1 MDIRKPEWKNR
12 YLALTKGKTFH
23 RLSPAIEEFFMAEVE
38 LFDVSLCNLSVTHS
52 KLEDL
57 IQDTRSRI
65 ADPIFSLWRFKEVN
79 IPDVEEVVR
88 TTKLEV
94 EKLDSSL
101 YKILEQN
108 PRVSSN
114 EIETVLVPEK
124 EKLGK
129 YEAILEEMKTRLPT
143 YIDFINTLTPEIVR
157 QDKSRTI
164 IAVGYNP
171 MQDIR
176 KRNKLYRE
184 TIGNEKWLLGWE
196 IKIVYKFAQEISIAN
211 DKMLREY
218 DVSPTP
224 TKEEMKRA
232 RISFQFPLPLGRDTV
247 PAEIFY
253 DYLRTK
259 EPPIQEFIALG
270 NKINKHFEKRT
281 EAIFSG

>member
-94 EKLDSSL
+94 EKLESSL

-108 PRVSSN
+108 PGVSSN

-124 EKLGK
+124 DLLPHKENPCPLADSPFLLSGLR
-129 YEAILEEMKTRLPT
+129 LESEERGQFFLVS
-143 YIDFINTLTPEIVR
+143 FL
-157 QDKSRTI
+157 I
-164 IAVGYNP
+164 ICYFWFFF
-171 MQDIR
+171 D
-176 KRNKLYRE
+176 L
-184 TIGNEKWLLGWE
+184 
-196 IKIVYKFAQEISIAN
+196 
-211 DKMLREY
+211 
-218 DVSPTP
+218 
-224 TKEEMKRA
+224 
-232 RISFQFPLPLGRDTV
+232 
-247 PAEIFY
+247 
-253 DYLRTK
+253 
-259 EPPIQEFIALG
+259 
-270 NKINKHFEKRT
+270 
-281 EAIFSG
+281 